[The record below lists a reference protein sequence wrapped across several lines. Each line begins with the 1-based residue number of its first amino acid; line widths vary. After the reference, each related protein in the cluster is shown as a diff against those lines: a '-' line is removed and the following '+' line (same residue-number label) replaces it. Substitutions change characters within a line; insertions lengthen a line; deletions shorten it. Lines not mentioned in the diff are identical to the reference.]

1 MERGDSAFSEHVDE
15 DEDVFVAT
23 GSELLPKKPLMNCSF
38 EERAVYMEKSFAWLR
53 SEISELKCQDR
64 LLMKK
69 FRTMLG
75 AVEGLKKFRKT
86 VEEQQGILGDLE
98 AIRGI
103 ESQPMLVD
111 VSASVGD
118 SNTTENLL
126 KRQVSNFQRYKRVG
140 FEQRHLSFH

>member
-1 MERGDSAFSEHVDE
+1 MESSISAFSKQIYE
-15 DEDVFVAT
+15 DEDVFIAT
-23 GSELLPKKPLMNCSF
+23 SQELLPKKPLINCSF

-53 SEISELKCQDR
+53 SEISELKSQDR

-86 VEEQQGILGDLE
+86 VEEQQGILGDMK
-98 AIRGI
+98 AIEGI
-103 ESQPMLVD
+103 ELQPMMVD
-111 VSASVGD
+111 VSASVADNNMG
-118 SNTTENLL
+118 TLL
-126 KRQVSNFQRYKRVG
+126 QRQVSNFQRYKRVG